1 MKKLIRGWIVKLKRR
16 RIHSEMRAQGNYGAL
31 ERSVRAEGNVC
42 SNCNATLTGPYCHI
56 CGQKDDD
63 LDRPIWTL
71 LREILDDTFSTD
83 SRLLKTLFLLV
94 LVPGGLTRA
103 FRMGRRARFV
113 PPLRLYFVVSIMFF
127 LMISVADILI
137 LDIHVTPR
145 VTEEEAAE
153 AVPETLPPTDPDAAV
168 SPENIESPANTDSLG
183 SDAGASEGAIAPGDV
198 AEPPLARAAPIS
210 DEEVIAQY
218 EAAREILQARDEGF
232 AFIADFEDLP
242 QELQDDFRALVES
255 GELAR
260 MVREAEETSGL
271 IEAAVAAAPLDDRIE
286 EGAKPAAGEATQTAG
301 ETAVG
306 EAPAEQS
313 VEDRVRTMIGDAR
326 FEALPETT
334 KEQIRNAVPGERL
347 SIDGD
352 DVAGALLAAEFSDVA
367 EDSSSGFNLSIPYDF
382 DAKMFVKNSGEER
395 EGFKQEDIDKVL
407 NDPEYPVALKRAT
420 ESFANALKDPQE
432 FNELF
437 NDWLPRAL
445 FVLMPFFALLL
456 RVFHWRRDQRYLQ
469 QIVFSLH
476 FHTFLFLLLGGLM
489 IIVPRFGGEMGF
501 GIFWWGTSLYLII
514 ALKVGQGQGWIRAFL
529 KAGFIWVGY
538 YIVMTLTMLAVVFV
552 GLGDID
558 LIDLMRGNTSAFE
571 VEAAAPGS
579 EEAAPTTES

>member
-1 MKKLIRGWIVKLKRR
+1 MKKLIRGWILKLKRR
-16 RIHSEMRAQGNYGAL
+16 RIHREMRAQGNYGAL
-31 ERSVRAEGNVC
+31 ERSIRAEGNVC
-42 SNCNATLTGPYCHI
+42 SNCNVTLTGPFCHI

-137 LDIHVTPR
+137 LDIHVTPKA
-145 VTEEEAAE
+145 TEEEATE
-153 AVPETLPPTDPDAAV
+153 ALPEAQPQTSLDAAER
-168 SPENIESPANTDSLG
+168 PENTDD
-183 SDAGASEGAIAPGDV
+183 SDAGASQGGTAPEDKV
-198 AEPPLARAAPIS
+198 ASPPAVEAPVS
-210 DEEVIAQY
+210 DADVIAQY
-218 EAAREILQARDEGF
+218 EAAREIVRARDEGF
-232 AFIADFEDLP
+232 AYISDFEDLP
-242 QELQDDFRALVES
+242 QDLQDDFRALVES

-260 MVREAEETSGL
+260 MVREAEETPGL
-271 IEAAVAAAPLDDRIE
+271 IEAAVAAAPAETRVDDA
-286 EGAKPAAGEATQTAG
+286 AKPQEAESGQAAGETPA
-301 ETAVG
+301 E
-306 EAPAEQS
+306 EIPAEQS
-313 VEDRVRTMIGDAR
+313 VEDRVRAMIGDAR

-334 KEQIRNAVPGERL
+334 KEQIRNAVPGEKL

-352 DVAGALLAAEFSDVA
+352 DVAGALLAAEFDDVA

-514 ALKVGQGQGWIRAFL
+514 ALKVGQGQGWIKAFL

-558 LIDLMRGNTSAFE
+558 LIDLMRGNTADFE
-571 VEAAAPGS
+571 VGAEAPATDGQEPPAS
-579 EEAAPTTES
+579 SDT